1 MRSVSFNYINEAM
14 ELLKS
19 SGQILSN
26 RRLRRLAYLDI
37 YQSHYQSYEL
47 SNNYKKIVNSDA
59 ANNQLIVLLIAVGL
73 ITAAILF
80 LLFNN
85 YLNFI

>member
-1 MRSVSFNYINEAM
+1 MRSVSFNYINEANG
-14 ELLKS
+14 LLKS

-47 SNNYKKIVNSDA
+47 YNNYKKIVNSDA
-59 ANNQLIVLLIAVGL
+59 ANSQLMVLLIVIGL
-73 ITAAILF
+73 IIGLMILF
-80 LLFNN
+80 VV
-85 YLNFI
+85 